1 MDLDQRIAQFE
12 NMAQAD
18 PDNEM
23 AHFSL
28 ASAYAQA
35 ERFEDAANSYL
46 ACTKANPDMSKAFQ
60 MAAENFIKAGDEDQA
75 KQALTDG
82 YEVAAK
88 RGDLLPKRAMAELME
103 QLGMEVPKSRARTP
117 PWSNSSPRAPS
128 SA

>member
-35 ERFEDAANSYL
+35 GRHLDAANSYL

-60 MAAENFIKAGDEDQA
+60 LAAENFVTAGDEDQA
-75 KQALTDG
+75 KESLVSG

-103 QLGMEVPKSRARTP
+103 KARDGDP
-117 PWSNSSPRAPS
+117 ER
-128 SA
+128 